1 MQENLDTQ
9 ASSNLQ
15 VTTPFV
21 VDFASLSKALPQ
33 YLLAPLSLIP
43 VSPPFNVEKCLKN
56 LGGNSPE
63 LKTDK
68 GYSADIVRTLFR
80 HCADIVPTLCGHCA
94 DIYSS

>member
-43 VSPPFNVEKCLKN
+43 VSPPFNVEQCLRVWEEK
-56 LGGNSPE
+56 LRLS
-63 LKTDK
+63 LK
-68 GYSADIVRTLFR
+68 I
-80 HCADIVPTLCGHCA
+80 LCGLQRERTKQTKTL
-94 DIYSS
+94 